1 MTDKNGVRPPVFC
14 RWLIWLAGRL
24 APPDARREWRAR
36 WDFRLYNLW
45 ILVERGELTNVAS
58 AEVGRFCR
66 DAFLN
71 AFWLRFSRPALRRWL
86 RGPVFPLV
94 CCAGALAV
102 LAVGTNGFSVCRS
115 LVEMARGLGHSPPP
129 MGVYDARE
137 DRLFF
142 NIAPIGLALAS
153 GIALIAIGRLSFNR
167 YGWRY
172 WLFLAVKAFSAML
185 LVILLWIEGGSA
197 LRARIPSPMPR
208 IFVGGI
214 VLALLFVAAFG
225 WTLRWCLADQRRRCP
240 VCLRRLA
247 MPVTVGS
254 WASVFDPATTEM
266 LCDEGHGSLAAPD
279 SEAGA
284 PDRWVALDSS
294 WRGLFDRDHAAR

>member
-1 MTDKNGVRPPVFC
+1 MTDKSGVRPPVFC
-14 RWLIWLAGRL
+14 RWLIWLAGLL
-24 APPDARREWRAR
+24 APTDARCEWRAR
-36 WDFRLYNLW
+36 WGFRLDNLW

-71 AFWLRFSRPALRRWL
+71 AFWLRFSRPALRQWL
-86 RGPVFPLV
+86 RGPAFPLA
-94 CCAGALAV
+94 CGAGALAV
-102 LAVGTNGFSVCRS
+102 LSVTTNGLSVCRA

-129 MGVYDARE
+129 MGVYDPRA

-142 NIAPIGLALAS
+142 NIAPIALALAS
-153 GIALIAIGRLSFNR
+153 GTALLVIGRLPLHR

-172 WLFLAVKAFSAML
+172 WLFLAAKML
-185 LVILLWIEGGSA
+185 LATVVLILLWIEGGSA
-197 LRARIPSPMPR
+197 LRARIPSQMPR
-208 IFVGGI
+208 VLLGGI
-214 VLALLFVAAFG
+214 ALALLFVAAFG
-225 WTLRWCLADQRRRCP
+225 WTVRWCLADQRRRCP

-247 MPVTVGS
+247 MPVSVGS
-254 WASVFDPATTEM
+254 WASVFDPAITEM
-266 LCDEGHGSLAAPD
+266 LCDEGHGSLAAPE

-294 WRGLFDRDHAAR
+294 WRGFFDRDHAAR